1 MRTAKR
7 MLVNFRGAELS
18 SGLTE
23 LGNDES
29 RAIWRSR
36 NQLYS

>member
-7 MLVNFRGAELS
+7 MLVNFRGAELPP
-18 SGLTE
+18 GLSE
-23 LGNDES
+23 PGNDEP